1 MSSRAQRDGTE
12 GRHLMLFPSADR
24 HLVNDANGLGR
35 HRSELDALEMFVQM
49 RDAPGRLCGNV

>member
-1 MSSRAQRDGTE
+1 
-12 GRHLMLFPSADR
+12 MLFPSADR

-49 RDAPGRLCGNV
+49 RDASGRLCGIF